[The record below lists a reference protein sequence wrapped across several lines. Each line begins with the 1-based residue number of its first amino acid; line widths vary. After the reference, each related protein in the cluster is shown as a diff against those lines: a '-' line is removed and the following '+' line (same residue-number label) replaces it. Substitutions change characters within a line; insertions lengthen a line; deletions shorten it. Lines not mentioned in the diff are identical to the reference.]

1 MNKKILAL
9 ITLLVLSKAILA
21 QVSLGFDVGAGA
33 ILNERPKI
41 FEHDT
46 VTYRTLSFPMFFDAS
61 YQLPPSTTEGGN
73 GSINAFL
80 GFKAGLMNGTKAKS
94 SQYLTFTGKF
104 SYSWISLPVYF
115 YGRLESEWIFAEV
128 GAGAH
133 VWGLTFFSNT
143 GDVYVDSS
151 LMYTDIGVGF
161 TSYAR
166 SGIKYSISES
176 VILRSGL
183 SLHSLIFKFDSDM
196 EGKNNVINLG
206 FFTGL
211 SFEF

>member
-1 MNKKILAL
+1 MNKKTLAL
-9 ITLLVLSKAILA
+9 IALLVLSKAMLA
-21 QVSLGFDVGAGA
+21 QVSLGFDVGSGA
-33 ILNERPKI
+33 ILNERPKM
-41 FEHDT
+41 FEHGT
-46 VTYRTLSFPMFFDAS
+46 VTYRTLSFPLFFDAS
-61 YQLPPSTTEGGN
+61 YQLPHNSTDEN
-73 GSINAFL
+73 NSSVNFFL
-80 GFKAGLMNGTKAKS
+80 GFKAGLMNGTKAMS
-94 SQYLTFTGKF
+94 SHYLTFTGKF
-104 SYSWISLPVYF
+104 SYSWISLPVNF

-151 LMYTDIGVGF
+151 LMYTDLGVGF

-183 SLHSLIFKFDSDM
+183 SLHSLIFKFDSDT